1 MARQENDMERTIV
14 AQFESRR
21 QAELAVERLVQEH
34 HIPRTDV
41 FVRARGEANSSGLK
55 AAGADIES
63 GHPGV
68 ERHESPELAGM
79 IEVSVDCHGD
89 LSGKVCHALQA
100 AGANSLK
107 AH

>member
-1 MARQENDMERTIV
+1 MERTIV

-34 HIPRTDV
+34 GIPRTDV
-41 FVRARGEANSSGLK
+41 FLRARGEANSSGVK

-68 ERHESPELAGM
+68 EKHGSPVLAGM
-79 IEVSVDCHGD
+79 IEVSVDCHGAQ
-89 LSGKVCHALQA
+89 SVKVCRALSA
-100 AGANSLK
+100 AGASSLDDL
-107 AH
+107 

>member
-1 MARQENDMERTIV
+1 MERTIV

-34 HIPRTDV
+34 GIPRTDV
-41 FVRARGEANSSGLK
+41 FVRARGEANSSGVK

-68 ERHESPELAGM
+68 EKKGSPELAGM

-89 LSGKVCHALQA
+89 QSVKVCRALSA
-100 AGANSLK
+100 AGANSLEE
-107 AH
+107 H

>member
-1 MARQENDMERTIV
+1 MERTIV

-34 HIPRTDV
+34 GIPRTDV
-41 FVRARGEANSSGLK
+41 FVRARGEANSSGVK

-68 ERHESPELAGM
+68 EKHGSPLLAGL

-89 LSGKVCHALQA
+89 QSAKVRGALSA
-100 AGANSLK
+100 AGASSLDD
-107 AH
+107 H

>member
-1 MARQENDMERTIV
+1 MERTIV

-34 HIPRTDV
+34 GIPRTDV
-41 FVRARGEANSSGLK
+41 FVRARGEANSSGVK

-68 ERHESPELAGM
+68 EKHGSPQLAGM
-79 IEVSVDCHGD
+79 IKVSVDCHGD
-89 LSGKVCHALQA
+89 QSVKVCRVLSS
-100 AGANSLK
+100 AGASSLEDD
-107 AH
+107 

>member
-1 MARQENDMERTIV
+1 MERTII

-34 HIPRTDV
+34 GIARTVV
-41 FVRARGEANSSGLK
+41 FLRARGEANSSGVK

-68 ERHESPELAGM
+68 EKHGSPQLAGM

-89 LSGKVCHALQA
+89 QSVEVCRVLSS
-100 AGANSLK
+100 AGASSLEDD
-107 AH
+107 

>member
-1 MARQENDMERTIV
+1 MERTIV

-34 HIPRTDV
+34 GIPRTDV
-41 FVRARGEANSSGLK
+41 FLRARGEANSSGVK

-68 ERHESPELAGM
+68 EKHGSPLLAGL

-89 LSGKVCHALQA
+89 QSAKVRGALSA
-100 AGANSLK
+100 AGASSLDD
-107 AH
+107 H

>member
-1 MARQENDMERTIV
+1 MERTIV

-34 HIPRTDV
+34 GIPRTDV
-41 FVRARGEANSSGLK
+41 FLRARGEANSSGVK

-68 ERHESPELAGM
+68 EKHGSPVLAGM

-89 LSGKVCHALQA
+89 QSAKVREALSA
-100 AGANSLK
+100 AGASSLDNL
-107 AH
+107 